1 MSALEELITKAKALQ
16 AEGHTPGQISDELG
30 LSMETVT
37 WLLTQP
43 KGMEAPK
50 DVHIDWTAVGSHGT
64 LLSDMAMMMLKR
76 FLYLAEE
83 GAVRPG
89 AAEIP
94 DTVVIFAPRHR
105 AGGANWAVSP
115 YKTWGLPFGALE
127 ADLDWAEQF
136 IETVRRFEFDETP
149 HKHEHAIEVQLPII
163 ARLRPDVKIV
173 GITMVGG
180 LLLSQV
186 LTLFTTP
193 VVYLAFDRSA
203 RWVARR
209 GRAA

>member
-76 FLYLAEE
+76 FLYLAD
-83 GAVRPG
+83 GG
-89 AAEIP
+89 GLLAAGEVP
-94 DTVVIFAPRHR
+94 DTVVGIALSGVPL
-105 AGGANWAVSP
+105 ATLIAAEEGLKLAV
-115 YKTWGLPFGALE
+115 YLPAKHS
-127 ADLDWAEQF
+127 
-136 IETVRRFEFDETP
+136 RSETP
-149 HKHEHAIEVQLPII
+149 TGSLSGTFSTIAGQRCIVIDDVVTTGTTLAEAI
-163 ARLRPDVKIV
+163 RFLRRH
-173 GITMVGG
+173 GA
-180 LLLSQV
+180 
-186 LTLFTTP
+186 TP
-193 VVYLAFDRSA
+193 VAVWSLFDK
-203 RWVARR
+203 R
-209 GRAA
+209 GIREVEGVPVHSLFAISRLG